1 MPNYL
6 GSMNRCVSHVSTRL
20 RYVHKQETVMPG
32 FQNTEEAP
40 TEKLSTLEIYVTTV
54 SIKLSVQNGVSS
66 LNDLVSG
73 EACLPTKESR

>member
-1 MPNYL
+1 
-6 GSMNRCVSHVSTRL
+6 
-20 RYVHKQETVMPG
+20 VHKQETVMPG
-32 FQNTEEAP
+32 SPKVDTAP
-40 TEKLSTLEIYVTTV
+40 MGTLFTLEVYVTTV